1 MTRDQIYLG
10 FRLPDD
16 RRDLT
21 YAELRWIELLRDLYA
36 GPVRAPRLV
45 DAQSLRAAL
54 QRDTEVPR

>member
-1 MTRDQIYLG
+1 MTRDQIYHG

-21 YAELRWIELLRDLYA
+21 ADELRWIELLRDLHS

-45 DAQSLRAAL
+45 DAQTLRAAL
-54 QRDTEVPR
+54 QSDTKVPS